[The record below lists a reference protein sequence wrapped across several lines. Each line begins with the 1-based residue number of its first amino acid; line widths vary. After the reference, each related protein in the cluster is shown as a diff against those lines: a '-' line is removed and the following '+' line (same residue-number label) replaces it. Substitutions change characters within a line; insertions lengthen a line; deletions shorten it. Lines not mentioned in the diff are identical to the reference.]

1 MELRIEVDP
10 ALTDLSAAIREST
23 YDRVQDLLRHERRV
37 RGANYVLQDIG
48 EGVSLNFLGDDERE
62 ADVLYVSPGA
72 KETLYQKTER
82 LSFAEK

>member
-1 MELRIEVDP
+1 
-10 ALTDLSAAIREST
+10 
-23 YDRVQDLLRHERRV
+23 V